1 MTGHDHDQHRRWMLR
16 LALAG
21 YLDHVDSFNE
31 VNDEIEAQDGC
42 WGCLTSCALDLLVN
56 VLGDMHRGD
65 TDAVTAWLQRE
76 LCKELDPL
84 KDRRG
89 E

>member
-31 VNDEIEAQDGC
+31 VNDEIEAQ
-42 WGCLTSCALDLLVN
+42 A
-56 VLGDMHRGD
+56 
-65 TDAVTAWLQRE
+65 LQRTR
-76 LCKELDPL
+76 PTQRPP
-84 KDRRG
+84 RRMTAG
-89 E
+89 DEETQMTN